1 MANYLPASSGL
12 LAPIEPYLN
21 DPLISEILINRPYE
35 IFIEKQGR
43 MSAHSVPE
51 FGEKMLYTL
60 FKLIANENRQEL
72 SDKRPLLSG
81 SLLDGTRV
89 QLVLPPVSLSPV
101 MSLRR
106 KVVISRG
113 LAEYGQDPV
122 FYRQTKK
129 AVMSQDKPIL
139 SEHESQLIDLY
150 QQEKWPEFIRMAIL
164 LKKTM
169 VLSGGT
175 GSGKT
180 TFLSACLQDIP
191 LTERILLLE
200 DTRELDIPHPNHIA
214 LLASKNDQGIAKV
227 TMQDL
232 VQASLRLRP
241 DRIILG
247 EIRGKEILDFL
258 AAASTGHEGS
268 ITSIHA
274 DDPQGALMRMAQ
286 MYKLN
291 NVPSMTDSDIYREL
305 NAVIDVI
312 IQLEKTSQGYSLQS
326 IYYRYG
332 Q

>member
-1 MANYLPASSGL
+1 MTHYLPTSSGL
-12 LAPIEPYLN
+12 LAPIEAYLN
-21 DPLISEILINRPYE
+21 DREISEILINRPYE
-35 IFIEKQGR
+35 IFIEKKGK
-43 MSAHSVPE
+43 MTAHVIPE
-51 FGEKMLYTL
+51 FSEKMLYTL

-72 SDKRPLLSG
+72 SEKKPLLSG

-106 KVVISRG
+106 KVVSSRV
-113 LAEYGQDPV
+113 LADYDQDSI
-122 FYRQTKK
+122 FYQQTKK
-129 AVMSQDKPIL
+129 AVMNADKPSL
-139 SEHESQLIDLY
+139 SEGECQLIELY
-150 QQEKWPEFIRMAIL
+150 KKEKWPEFIKMAIL

-169 VLSGGT
+169 VISGGT

-214 LLASKNDQGIAKV
+214 LLASKNDQGISRV

-274 DDPQGALMRMAQ
+274 DNPQGALMRMAQ

-291 NVPSMTDSDIYREL
+291 NVPSMTDTDIYREL

-312 IQLEKTSQGYSLQS
+312 IQLERTTQGYSLQS